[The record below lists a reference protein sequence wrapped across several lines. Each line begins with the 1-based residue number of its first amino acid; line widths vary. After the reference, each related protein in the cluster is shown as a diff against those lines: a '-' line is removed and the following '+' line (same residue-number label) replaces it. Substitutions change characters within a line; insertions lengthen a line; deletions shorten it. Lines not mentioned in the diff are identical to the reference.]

1 MGQRKFRKR
10 IVSAECTG
18 QVSNV
23 PCFLILNVSQAE
35 NTPKYFFEKEKNL
48 KNNEKQ
54 KQKNPDRG
62 SL

>member
-1 MGQRKFRKR
+1 M
-10 IVSAECTG
+10 G

-23 PCFLILNVSQAE
+23 PCFLIINVSQAE
-35 NTPKYFFEKEKNL
+35 NTPKYFFEKEKSL
-48 KNNEKQ
+48 KNNEGQ